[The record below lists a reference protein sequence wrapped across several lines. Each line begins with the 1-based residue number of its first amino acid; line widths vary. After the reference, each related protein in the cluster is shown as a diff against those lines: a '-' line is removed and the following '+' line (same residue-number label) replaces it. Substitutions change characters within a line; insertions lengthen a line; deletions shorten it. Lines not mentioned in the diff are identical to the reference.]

1 MCANSWDTRDAI
13 VVCREER
20 LGNNG
25 TALQSAYNQ
34 MEILWLSGVECM
46 GNESQL
52 SFCPH
57 GGIGS
62 YAVDDC
68 PYVSAVECF
77 GKGKLYKYTDVLVT
91 YSTVDCLLLL
101 VIYVNFNMAI
111 ISTYIYIHY
120 YHQLAILLPFYL

>member
-1 MCANSWDTRDAI
+1 MFSTDFSIRVRGSPDDCPGKGRVEILNNGKWGLVCANSWDTCDAI
-13 VVCREER
+13 VVCREEK

-34 MEILWLSGVECM
+34 MEILWLNRVECM

-57 GGIGS
+57 SGIGA

-77 GKGKLYKYTDVLVT
+77 GKGKL
-91 YSTVDCLLLL
+91 
-101 VIYVNFNMAI
+101 
-111 ISTYIYIHY
+111 
-120 YHQLAILLPFYL
+120 